1 MIFDSPPLEDPVDQG
16 DIIDG
21 CPLHH
26 VAAFDIADL
35 LAQRA
40 PDSVVCTYS
49 RVLVL
54 TQTCDL
60 AQKKSSVVLVAAV
73 REAVELV
80 RQGILKAVDVQ
91 GPIRGGRVFGWYYL
105 PSFEPSGLPE
115 AVVDL
120 RQIHTIRRDLLTA
133 LCLNGKRRGRIRPLY
148 REHLARHFAE
158 TYARIG
164 LPQPYETQPAFR

>member
-1 MIFDSPPLEDPVDQG
+1 MIFDSPALDDPVDQG

-26 VAAFDIADL
+26 LASFDVADL

-40 PDSVVCTYS
+40 PGSVVCAYS
-49 RVLVL
+49 RVVVL

-60 AQKKSSVVLVAAV
+60 AQKKSAVILVAAI
-73 REAVELV
+73 RIATEMV
-80 RQGILKAVDVQ
+80 RQGVLKAADVQ

-105 PSFEPSGLPE
+105 PTFEYGGFPE
-115 AVVDL
+115 SLVDL
-120 RQIHTIRRDLLTA
+120 RQIHTVPRDLLTA
-133 LCLNGKRRGRIRPLY
+133 LCLHGKRCARIRPLY

-164 LPQPYETQPAFR
+164 LPGPYETQPPSP

>member
-1 MIFDSPPLEDPVDQG
+1 MIFEAPLPDAPVDQG

-26 VAAFDIADL
+26 LESFDRASL
-35 LAQRA
+35 LAEREL
-40 PDSVVCTYS
+40 DSVVSTYS

-60 AQKKSSVVLVAAV
+60 ARQKSSAVLIAVVRDAA
-73 REAVELV
+73 EMV

-115 AVVDL
+115 SVVDL
-120 RQIHTIRRDLLTA
+120 RQIHTIRRDLLST
-133 LCLNGKRRGRIRPLY
+133 LCNHGKRRARIRPLY

-164 LPQPYETQPAFR
+164 LPKPYETRPE

>member
-1 MIFDSPPLEDPVDQG
+1 MIFDSPRPEAPVDQG

-26 VAAFDIADL
+26 VASFDVADL

-73 REAVELV
+73 REAAEMV
-80 RQGILKAVDVQ
+80 RQGVLKAVDVQ

-120 RQIHTIRRDLLTA
+120 RQIHTIRRDLLTS

-164 LPQPYETQPAFR
+164 LPQPYETQPTFR

>member
-1 MIFDSPPLEDPVDQG
+1 MIFDLPPLDAPIDQG

-26 VAAFDIADL
+26 LESFDLASL
-35 LAQRA
+35 LAERELE
-40 PDSVVCTYS
+40 SVVSTYS
-49 RVLVL
+49 RIVVL

-60 AQKKSSVVLVAAV
+60 VQKKSSVVLVAAI
-73 REAVELV
+73 REAADMV

-91 GPIRGGRVFGWYYL
+91 GPIRGSRVFGWYYL

-115 AVVDL
+115 SVVDL
-120 RQIHTIRRDLLTA
+120 RQIHTIHRDLLTA
-133 LCLNGKRRGRIRPLY
+133 LCNHGKRRGRIRPLY
-148 REHLARHFAE
+148 REHLARHFAG

-164 LPQPYETQPAFR
+164 LPQPYETQPQ